1 MRGVSKFYP
10 NKPTSIEF
18 TLLVGVGGFDLDM
31 VYIQQ
36 MLSHKPAPTNPILPT
51 YPECR
56 ELDRSININFDAVN
70 MIITGDWWGW
80 AGSIWIWFVF
90 SKGYPINPPLQTQ

>member
-31 VYIQQ
+31 VCIQQ
-36 MLSHKPAPTNPILPT
+36 MLSHKPAHTVPITANMFEFYQRSRSTNTNFNYLF
-51 YPECR
+51 
-56 ELDRSININFDAVN
+56 LSISQFRGLL
-70 MIITGDWWGW
+70 MIYCLT
-80 AGSIWIWFVF
+80 
-90 SKGYPINPPLQTQ
+90 L